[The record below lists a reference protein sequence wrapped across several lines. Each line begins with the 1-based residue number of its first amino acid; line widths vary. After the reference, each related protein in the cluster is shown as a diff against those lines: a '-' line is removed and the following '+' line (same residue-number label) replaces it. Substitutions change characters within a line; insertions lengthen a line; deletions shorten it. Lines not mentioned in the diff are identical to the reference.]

1 VITKSKSER
10 GKSRKSPPKGRSRD
24 DRQNAGAAPRKGRVV
39 HRDAKPAESSRPL
52 PPDFVGLVDDRGEVL
67 VDDTAYFR
75 IQREEQPIRDWL
87 DNDKVVRQ
95 RRRELAAARERG
107 ERTAHLETWLEQAM
121 ISSFAAMLREV
132 RKRAQER

>member
-10 GKSRKSPPKGRSRD
+10 GKSRKSPRKGRSRD
-24 DRQNAGAAPRKGRVV
+24 DPQNAGGAPRKGRQ
-39 HRDAKPAESSRPL
+39 L
-52 PPDFVGLVDDRGEVL
+52 PPDFVGLVDERGKVI

-87 DNDKVVRQ
+87 DKDKMVRQ
-95 RRRELAAARERG
+95 RRRELVAAKKRG
-107 ERTAHLETWLEQAM
+107 DRTAHLEAWLEQAM

-132 RKRAQER
+132 RKRG